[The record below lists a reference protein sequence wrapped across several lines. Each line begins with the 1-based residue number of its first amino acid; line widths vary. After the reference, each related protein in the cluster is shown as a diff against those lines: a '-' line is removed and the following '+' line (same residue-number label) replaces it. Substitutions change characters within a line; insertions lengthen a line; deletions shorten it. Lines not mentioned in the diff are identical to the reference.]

1 MQCTRIDNLLIV
13 RRVSFAN
20 DHLDRRKIRALHR
33 LLVDAIERCLT
44 QPIVRQHG
52 NVDRAVAGREDE
64 HRDIDCRVALE
75 AKTSR
80 ALLVRNAVFLQEH
93 GDAIG
98 AVVVKMQA
106 NGGMFVGGAFEHR
119 ADESR
124 LEIGEE
130 PHRLDRRFAKML
142 KRLGLIGAE
151 QTLMLAQRIASIFD
165 SSKL

>member
-124 LEIGEE
+124 LEWRCGCLSVARRSDGETVWIDE
-130 PHRLDRRFAKML
+130 ARCAKHRVSDAC
-142 KRLGLIGAE
+142 
-151 QTLMLAQRIASIFD
+151 
-165 SSKL
+165 SS